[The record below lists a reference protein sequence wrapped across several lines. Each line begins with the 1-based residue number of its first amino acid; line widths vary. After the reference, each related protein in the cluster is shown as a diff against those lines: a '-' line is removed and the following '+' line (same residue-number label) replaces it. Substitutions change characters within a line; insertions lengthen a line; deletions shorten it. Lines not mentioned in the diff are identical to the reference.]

1 MIDVYDKNAETK
13 SPKRAL
19 LLHKMSLISEVVLI
33 GGFIAYI
40 YVALLHFTNPIYGY
54 FWEHE
59 FKALFPLYIPFIDEK
74 SVQGFTILMS
84 IQTIEA
90 LTAAVG
96 SGCTD
101 FPFMIAIFNIWIFI
115 AFFKDDTNEL
125 NLILRDERADMT
137 LATTQLQNIF
147 KSYNEIWAN
156 VFVYTKLTTS
166 LIRLISMQFRAI
178 DNINTA
184 FFLNNFVVI
193 LCAAIATAVELFTC
207 LKVFHQFLHFKS

>member
-1 MIDVYDKNAETK
+1 MFMTKMLKQNRRNVHCNACCCIKCHWSVKWYWLVVSSRTYTWPSSISRIQFMDIFGNMSSKRCSLCTSHSLTK
-13 SPKRAL
+13 SQCK
-19 LLHKMSLISEVVLI
+19 V
-33 GGFIAYI
+33 
-40 YVALLHFTNPIYGY
+40 
-54 FWEHE
+54 
-59 FKALFPLYIPFIDEK
+59 FP
-74 SVQGFTILMS
+74 ILMS

-147 KSYNEIWAN
+147 KSYNEIWA
-156 VFVYTKLTTS
+156 YYW
-166 LIRLISMQFRAI
+166 I
-178 DNINTA
+178 
-184 FFLNNFVVI
+184 
-193 LCAAIATAVELFTC
+193 
-207 LKVFHQFLHFKS
+207 